1 MCIFLK
7 SGKGD
12 IPQHIAPQPAV
23 GEEGVWSRRARR
35 TQCVDIK
42 AVWGRVE
49 TKRRT
54 RTGDRRGVW
63 MGVRA
68 SLGVRVDLRIW
79 ACGVSVG
86 VAGCSETN
94 CRAVPGRRRPA
105 SPCAMTRM
113 SKEGGRFERR
123 TSGHAHVTFQDNNA
137 AQSGTRLGT
146 ATASCYSAPARVPGK
161 LGVTGWHL
169 SYKT

>member
-1 MCIFLK
+1 MAAVQVR
-7 SGKGD
+7 G
-12 IPQHIAPQPAV
+12 IAGHGYNSVCQAL
-23 GEEGVWSRRARR
+23 EQCRSRILHSVR
-35 TQCVDIK
+35 
-42 AVWGRVE
+42 E

-54 RTGDRRGVW
+54 RTGDGRGVW
-63 MGVRA
+63 LGVRA
-68 SLGVRVDLRIW
+68 SLGIRVDLRIW

-137 AQSGTRLGT
+137 VQSGTRLGT
-146 ATASCYSAPARVPGK
+146 ATASCYSAPGRVPGDSVLWGGTYHTK
-161 LGVTGWHL
+161 H
-169 SYKT
+169 S